1 LNYAH
6 YASTKHSDNVD
17 RFRESIIRLGVKIDN
32 GLEKPN
38 QGLLKAEKNKN
49 FDQTSMRALYAHNG
63 ARRALGRCIRA
74 RASLFYAKIMHG
86 RRLSRPQWSLGSVF
100 SESFCAAF
108 VDPWY
113 GICMRLVLKQL
124 DLCFC
129 TEWQKIRL
137 PDRRFG
143 ILRPIVVNLRVIDSQ
158 NPSTVVGFFSV
169 CDLNSPRQIQ
179 YHRNFYTPYSVI
191 SRRYS
196 P

>member
-1 LNYAH
+1 MH
-6 YASTKHSDNVD
+6 
-17 RFRESIIRLGVKIDN
+17 
-32 GLEKPN
+32 
-38 QGLLKAEKNKN
+38 
-49 FDQTSMRALYAHNG
+49 ALYAHNG

-74 RASLFYAKIMHG
+74 RASLFYAKIIQG

-113 GICMRLVLKQL
+113 LYEASLKTVGFVLL
-124 DLCFC
+124 HRVA
-129 TEWQKIRL
+129 KIRL

-143 ILRPIVVNLRVIDSQ
+143 ILRPILVNLRVIDSQ
-158 NPSTVVGFFSV
+158 NPSTVVGFFSR